1 MKRRLIDKRTQSSD
15 EQLYVHIL
23 AGRRRGGRGGRFAK
37 GTSLDV
43 LCPRIRVVLQ
53 QQAAGFMVA
62 PGSGEIQWS
71 ALSEETKKEQL

>member
-1 MKRRLIDKRTQSSD
+1 MRR
-15 EQLYVHIL
+15 
-23 AGRRRGGRGGRFAK
+23 A
-37 GTSLDV
+37 SLDV

-62 PGSGEIQWS
+62 IGSGDIQWS

>member
-1 MKRRLIDKRTQSSD
+1 MINGAYM
-15 EQLYVHIL
+15 QLAV
-23 AGRRRGGRGGRFAK
+23 GRRGGFVE

-62 PGSGEIQWS
+62 IGSGDIQWS